1 METGYT
7 LSQQQYVPLHLHTEY
22 SLLDGAIRTTQLCE
36 FAKENNMP
44 AVAIT
49 DHGVMYGALDLY
61 IHAKDI
67 GVKPIIGC
75 EFYVTTGDIKDKSQ
89 NNREYFHLVLI
100 AKNETGYKNLIKL
113 VSIAQIDGFYYKP
126 RINHELLKTY
136 HDGLICLSACLQGE
150 ICQTLLKKSYQET
163 IDVAKFY
170 KELFNDDYYLEIQD
184 HGLPDQKRTN
194 PDIIKIG
201 KELDIP
207 VVITNDSHYL
217 KKEDANWH
225 DTLLCIQTNS
235 LKEDTNR
242 FRFSND
248 EFYVKTVDEL
258 RESFK
263 WLDSDTFNEAIENTV
278 KVADKC
284 HLIIELGKSFLP
296 PFDVPKP
303 HTAETY
309 LDYLV
314 HKGLKERYGEIDEN
328 LENRVRY
335 ELGIINKMGF
345 APYFLIVWDFINESH
360 KQNVP
365 VGPGRGSAAGSLV
378 AYALGITAL
387 DPIKHNLLFERFLNP
402 ERISMPDVDIDFCI
416 EGRSKIIEY
425 VNKKYGEDHVCQIIT
440 FGSLAAK
447 NAFKSVARV
456 YNVPFADANKWS
468 SLIPSGPGVTLK
480 DALADG
486 MELKALYDTDPTVK
500 KIVDMALPI
509 EGLKQNIGTH
519 AAGVIISHLPLN
531 DIVPVQLSKENSVIT
546 EFAMSDI
553 EKLGL
558 LKMDFLGLK
567 NLTTIR
573 NTLDLIKEKKGITF
587 DINKIPLDDK
597 ETFELLTKGETDGVF
612 QLESGG
618 MKKLVRDL
626 KPSVFE
632 DLGALVALFR
642 PGPLDSGM
650 VDDFVARKHG
660 RQEIKYP
667 HPCLEPILKDT
678 YGTIVYQEQI
688 MQIAQA
694 MAGYTLGQADI
705 LRRAMGKKKHD
716 VMEKQKAIFIEG
728 SKKNGIDEKIATDLF
743 DTMAKFAA
751 YCFNRSH
758 SAAYAFVAYQTAY
771 LKAHY
776 PVEYMAALL
785 SSVKNDQEKTQA
797 YIAESQKY
805 GIKILPPDINFSSSD
820 FTPDDNNI
828 RFGLGSIKGVGQA
841 VIEIVEKER
850 QEKGPFKSVA
860 DFASRLDSKCVNR
873 KTLESLFKTGAF
885 NELEPNRKK
894 LIENIDNII
903 NFSQSEAKSRETG
916 QVSLFAAFAPTNDT
930 QSSNTFTIEKLQ
942 LQEVGEDYP
951 DSVIQNFE
959 KEFLGFYI
967 TSHPLKSIIDKLPFL
982 TTHNIVELQN
992 MPNDKSVTICGLV
1005 ISCRQ
1010 IPTKK
1015 DPTKFL
1021 KMGSIEDLTS
1031 KIDFV
1036 AFHKT
1041 LLEYGSFIESGQKI
1055 IVSGKVSRRDE
1066 QNLQIV
1072 VDSVKPIENSNLV
1085 KLKLKAE
1092 ISYEQLVE
1100 LKDFMMQYK
1109 GQDPL
1114 IFIVNG
1120 VSIVTASCFW
1130 LQATNQL
1137 ICDLKS
1143 RYGTILDVEM
1153 TSLDE

>member
-1 METGYT
+1 
-7 LSQQQYVPLHLHTEY
+7 
-22 SLLDGAIRTTQLCE
+22 
-36 FAKENNMP
+36 
-44 AVAIT
+44 
-49 DHGVMYGALDLY
+49 
-61 IHAKDI
+61 
-67 GVKPIIGC
+67 
-75 EFYVTTGDIKDKSQ
+75 
-89 NNREYFHLVLI
+89 
-100 AKNETGYKNLIKL
+100 
-113 VSIAQIDGFYYKP
+113 
-126 RINHELLKTY
+126 
-136 HDGLICLSACLQGE
+136 
-150 ICQTLLKKSYQET
+150 
-163 IDVAKFY
+163 
-170 KELFNDDYYLEIQD
+170 
-184 HGLPDQKRTN
+184 
-194 PDIIKIG
+194 
-201 KELDIP
+201 
-207 VVITNDSHYL
+207 
-217 KKEDANWH
+217 
-225 DTLLCIQTNS
+225 
-235 LKEDTNR
+235 
-242 FRFSND
+242 
-248 EFYVKTVDEL
+248 
-258 RESFK
+258 
-263 WLDSDTFNEAIENTV
+263 
-278 KVADKC
+278 
-284 HLIIELGKSFLP
+284 
-296 PFDVPKP
+296 
-303 HTAETY
+303 
-309 LDYLV
+309 
-314 HKGLKERYGEIDEN
+314 
-328 LENRVRY
+328 
-335 ELGIINKMGF
+335 
-345 APYFLIVWDFINESH
+345 
-360 KQNVP
+360 
-365 VGPGRGSAAGSLV
+365 
-378 AYALGITAL
+378 
-387 DPIKHNLLFERFLNP
+387 
-402 ERISMPDVDIDFCI
+402 
-416 EGRSKIIEY
+416 
-425 VNKKYGEDHVCQIIT
+425 
-440 FGSLAAK
+440 
-447 NAFKSVARV
+447 
-456 YNVPFADANKWS
+456 
-468 SLIPSGPGVTLK
+468 
-480 DALADG
+480 
-486 MELKALYDTDPTVK
+486 
-500 KIVDMALPI
+500 
-509 EGLKQNIGTH
+509 
-519 AAGVIISHLPLN
+519 
-531 DIVPVQLSKENSVIT
+531 
-546 EFAMSDI
+546 MSDI

-597 ETFELLTKGETDGVF
+597 ATFELLTKGETDGVF

-805 GIKILPPDINFSSSD
+805 GIKILPPDINFSSAD
-820 FTPDDNNI
+820 FTPDENNI

-841 VIEIVEKER
+841 VIEIIEKER
-850 QEKGPFKSVA
+850 QENGPFKSVA

-1036 AFHKT
+1036 AFHKA